1 MLCCALSAMLG
12 NRCAL
17 QRLSSGWTVRSV
29 VHGCIAT
36 VLSKTTVFHTDIP
49 VNCVLVL
56 SDLLAYVLVSIILLC
71 GQFLCDIH
79 AYVLLS
85 CIAM

>member
-12 NRCAL
+12 SQCTL
-17 QRLSSGWTVRSV
+17 QRPSSGWTVRSV

-36 VLSKTTVFHTDIP
+36 VLSKTTVFHADIP

-56 SDLLAYVLVSIILLC
+56 SDLLAYVLVSSILLC
-71 GQFLCDIH
+71 GPFLCDIH
-79 AYVLLS
+79 AHVLLS

>member
-1 MLCCALSAMLG
+1 MLCTICHAREPVCTAKT
-12 NRCAL
+12 
-17 QRLSSGWTVRSV
+17 SSGWTVRSV

-49 VNCVLVL
+49 VNCVLVF
-56 SDLLAYVLVSIILLC
+56 SDLLAYVQLSSILLC
-71 GQFLCDIH
+71 GQFLGDIH